1 MVGLHRDGDRAKL
14 FSRRMAMLGAGKAAL
29 ISALVGRMY
38 YLQIVEAEKYRTL
51 AEENRINLRLLPPP
65 RGRITDRFGVP
76 LAVNQQ
82 NFRVLLVSEQARDV
96 GSTLDALAT
105 IIPLGDHDRQ
115 RVVREVRRKRSFV
128 PVTVRENLSW
138 EEMARIQVNA
148 PDLPGVVIDE
158 GLARYYPYAEQ
169 AGHVL
174 GYVAAVS
181 EDDLTGDPL
190 LELPGFR
197 IGKAGIEREFDLALR
212 GKGGTSQVEVNALGR
227 VIRELSREEGE
238 PGAEVELTLDARL
251 QQSAYRAL
259 NGQSG
264 TCVVMDVM
272 TGDVLALA
280 STPGYDPNAFN
291 RGLTPAEWKDLVSN
305 PKAPLTN
312 KPIAGQYAPGSTF
325 KMVVA
330 MAALEAGVIKPEQ
343 TVFCPGHMTL
353 GNARFHC
360 WKRGG
365 HGHMDMVDALKNSCD
380 VYFYEA
386 AKRLG
391 VDRIAEMANRFGLG
405 TETGINLPG
414 ERPGLIPTRAWKQAA
429 LGDIWHKGET
439 LIAGIGQGYIL
450 ATPLQLAVMTARVAN
465 GGIAV
470 TPRLTRYELSPDGH
484 LVDRPKA
491 EGGDLGVSRTALQIV
506 QRGMWEVVN
515 GHYGTAWRAALP
527 TDLGQMA
534 GKTGTAQVRRITKAE
549 REAGV
554 FKNEDLPWERRDH
567 ALFVCYAPFDAPR
580 YAIAV
585 VVEHGGGG
593 SAVAAPIARAVMM
606 DTLTLDPAR
615 RGAEVA
621 VDTLGSPP
629 GGDAAVAAAEREAL

>member
-1 MVGLHRDGDRAKL
+1 MVGLHRDGDRTKL
-14 FSRRMAMLGAGKAAL
+14 FTRRLIMLGAGKAAL
-29 ISALVGRMY
+29 VSALAGRMY

-65 RGRITDRFGVP
+65 RGRIVDRFGVP

-105 IIPLGDHDRQ
+105 IIPLTEQDRQ
-115 RVVREVRRKRSFV
+115 RVIREVRRKRSFV

-138 EEMARIQVNA
+138 QEMARIQVNA
-148 PDLPGVVIDE
+148 PDLPGIVIDE
-158 GLARYYPYAEQ
+158 GLARYYPFAEQ

-238 PGAEVELTLDARL
+238 PGAEVGLTLDSRL
-251 QQSAYRAL
+251 QRVAFESL
-259 NGQSG
+259 GEESG

-272 TGDVLALA
+272 TGDILALA
-280 STPGYDPNAFN
+280 STPAYDPNAFN
-291 RGLTPAEWKDLVSN
+291 RGLTPDEWKTLVGN

-330 MAALEAGVIKPEQ
+330 LAALEAGVIKPEQ
-343 TVFCPGHMTL
+343 TVYCPGHMTL

-365 HGHMDMVDALKNSCD
+365 HGHVNMTDALKHSCD
-380 VYFYEA
+380 VYFYEV

-391 VDRIAEMANRFGLG
+391 VDRIAEMANRFGIG
-405 TETGINLPG
+405 HETGINLPG
-414 ERPGLIPTRAWKQAA
+414 ERPGLMPTRAWKEAA

-450 ATPLQLAVMTARVAN
+450 TTPLQLAVMTARLAN

-470 TPRLTRYELSPDGH
+470 TPRLTKREILPDGSLADH
-484 LVDRPKA
+484 PVREAADM
-491 EGGDLGVSRTALQIV
+491 GVSRSALQIV

-515 GHYGTAWRAALP
+515 GSYGTAWRSKLP
-527 TDLGQMA
+527 EELGVMA

-567 ALFVCYAPFDAPR
+567 ALFVCYAPYDAPR
-580 YAIAV
+580 YAVAV

-593 SAVAAPIARAVMM
+593 STVAAPIAKAVMEE
-606 DTLTLDPAR
+606 TLRRDPSR
-615 RGAEVA
+615 QGPEVA
-621 VDTLGSPP
+621 ADEASRSSRPSPLP
-629 GGDAAVAAAEREAL
+629 PQESL